1 MATIKIKVSDKVVE
15 KVLWLLSQFNPN
27 DVEIVESDLGFEE
40 NKTYLQLQLDR
51 LNSPGSTRY
60 TLEEA
65 EEKLERIIKKH
76 EG

>member
-1 MATIKIKVSDKVVE
+1 MATIKIKVSDKIAE
-15 KVLWLLSQFNPN
+15 KVLWLLWQFNPN
-27 DVEIVESDLGFEE
+27 ELEIVESDLGFEE
-40 NKTYLQLQLDR
+40 NKAYLQGQLDR
-51 LNSPGSTRY
+51 LTAEGSKKY

>member
-1 MATIKIKVSDKVVE
+1 MATIKIKVSDKIVE
-15 KVLWLLSQFNPN
+15 KVLWLLSQFNSN
-27 DVEIVESDLGFEE
+27 ELEILESDVSFEG
-40 NKTYLQLQLDR
+40 NKSYLQEQLNRLQSAD
-51 LNSPGSTRY
+51 SKKY

>member
-1 MATIKIKVSDKVVE
+1 MATIKIKVSDKIVE

-27 DVEIVESDLGFEE
+27 ELEILESDLGFEE
-40 NKTYLQLQLDR
+40 NKAYLQGQLDR
-51 LNSPGSTRY
+51 LTAEGLKKY

-65 EEKLERIIKKH
+65 EEKLEGIIKKH

>member
-1 MATIKIKVSDKVVE
+1 MATIKIKVSDKIAE
-15 KVLWLLSQFNPN
+15 KVLWLLSQFNPKEL
-27 DVEIVESDLGFEE
+27 EIVESDLGFEE
-40 NKTYLQLQLDR
+40 NKAYLQGQLDR
-51 LNSPGSTRY
+51 LNAEGSKKY